1 MYSLWPWVKCRVGV
15 ATVTLVLGSAGI
27 LSSTATDRSYAG
39 DLVPPPG
46 VVAADIEFNG
56 RIAVNGDPVTV
67 KIATP
72 NKNGV
77 MVFDGTAGQRINIGF
92 SGVTLTQFYVSV
104 YGPDGGTVPRHVSA
118 VRNYYAT
125 MGERPRSPLTTV
137 HTSMAAYQFS
147 TDSAATI
154 SSSEMNG
161 ASVDLEELPVTGT
174 YTIFFDPLG
183 TYTGSFKITVSSE
196 LSGEIVPHGS
206 AVVANINRTGQKAR
220 YKFSGESG
228 QTVSLQLSEVTI
240 RSGYVSIVAPDGSL
254 LGKPISFVSGG
265 RGGGGAMIPGQ
276 VLPASGTY
284 AVLIESDLSYTGK
297 LKLALY
303 NAPDL
308 TGTIMI
314 DQGTVTPNLT
324 VPGQRARYTFNGTEG
339 QWVNVGLTGV
349 SIPMTSVAILKPD
362 GSKWESTTVG
372 PSGGSLDPLT
382 ALPVTGTY
390 TVAVE
395 PASNYTGSMT
405 IALSSPVT
413 GTIAID
419 GASVPVNLNKVGQT
433 ARYTFNGNAGQW
445 VNLGLTSV
453 NITSSA
459 VTLLTSDGTILA
471 STAVGTAGG
480 SLEDQNPLPTTG
492 TYTILVD
499 PVGSYTGKM
508 TLTLSTEVVDS
519 LKLNGAPRPITVS
532 RAGQNGRYTFTGAA
546 NQQAMIKVT
555 NNKLGNVTVNLYSPN
570 GILQAG
576 MTSSAS
582 SFTLNPV
589 TLASADTYTVTINPA
604 LTETGSIQLQVSSQ

>member
-1 MYSLWPWVKCRVGV
+1 MYSLWPWVKCRVRV
-15 ATVTLVLGSAGI
+15 ATVMLVLGSAGI
-27 LSSTATDRSYAG
+27 MFCTATDKSYAG
-39 DLVPPPG
+39 DTALPPDIA
-46 VVAADIEFNG
+46 AADIEYNG

-72 NKNGV
+72 DKNGV
-77 MVFDGTAGQRINIGF
+77 IVFDGTAGQRVNIGF

-104 YGPDGGTVPRHVSA
+104 YRPDGGTVPRHVSA
-118 VRNYYAT
+118 VKNYYAT
-125 MGERPRSPLTTV
+125 MGERPRSSLTTV
-137 HTSMAAYQFS
+137 HTSMAAYPFS
-147 TDSAATI
+147 TDTAATI

-174 YTIFFDPLG
+174 YTIFIDPLS

-196 LSGEIVPHGS
+196 LSGELVPHGS
-206 AVVANINRTGQKAR
+206 AVTANINRAGQKAR

-228 QTVSLQLSEVTI
+228 QTVSLQLSDVTI

-265 RGGGGAMIPGQ
+265 KGGGAMIPGQ

-284 AVLIESDLSYTGK
+284 AVLVESDLSYTGK

-308 TGTIMI
+308 TGTIMV
-314 DQGTVTPNLT
+314 DQGTVTPRLT

-349 SIPMTSVAILKPD
+349 SILMTTVAILKPD

-390 TVAVE
+390 TIAVE
-395 PASNYTGSMT
+395 PVSNYTGSMT

-419 GASVPVNLNKVGQT
+419 GASVPVTLNKVGQT
-433 ARYTFNGNAGQW
+433 ARYAFNGNAGQW
-445 VNLGLTSV
+445 VNLGLSSV
-453 NITSSA
+453 SITSSA

-480 SLEDQNPLPTTG
+480 SLEDRNPLPTTG
-492 TYTILVD
+492 TYTILID

-508 TLTLSTEVVDS
+508 TLTLSTEVADS
-519 LKLNGAPRPITVS
+519 LKLNGPPRPITVS
-532 RAGQNGRYTFTGAA
+532 RAGQNGRYTFSGAA
-546 NQQAMIKVT
+546 NQQAMIKAT
-555 NNKLGNVTVNLYSPN
+555 NNKLGSVTVNLYSPN
-570 GILQAG
+570 GILLSG
-576 MTSSAS
+576 ITSSAP
-582 SFTLNPV
+582 SFALNPV

>member
-1 MYSLWPWVKCRVGV
+1 MDSLWPWVKCRVGV
-15 ATVTLVLGSAGI
+15 AAITLVLGSAGI
-27 LSSTATDRSYAG
+27 VFSTATDRSYAG
-39 DLVPPPG
+39 DTALPPG
-46 VVAADIEFNG
+46 IVAADVEYNG

-72 NKNGV
+72 DKNGV
-77 MVFDGTAGQRINIGF
+77 IVFDGTAGQRINIGF
-92 SGVTLTQFYVSV
+92 SGVTLTQFYVSI
-104 YGPDGGTVPRHVSA
+104 YRPGGETVSRHVSA

-125 MGERPRSPLTTV
+125 MGERPVSSLTKV
-137 HTSMAAYQFS
+137 HTSMPAYEFS

-161 ASVDLEELPVTGT
+161 ASVDLEELPVTGP
-174 YTIFFDPLG
+174 YTIFIDPLS

-196 LSGEIVPHGS
+196 LSGNIVPHGS
-206 AVVANINRTGQKAR
+206 AVTANINRTGQKAR
-220 YKFSGESG
+220 YTFSGESG
-228 QTVSLQLSEVTI
+228 QTVSLQLSDVTI

-265 RGGGGAMIPGQ
+265 GVGGAMIPGQ

-284 AVLIESDLSYTGK
+284 AVLIESDLSYTGR

-303 NAPDL
+303 NAPEL

-314 DQGTVTPNLT
+314 DQGTVTPTLT

-339 QWVNVGLTGV
+339 QRVNLGLTGV
-349 SIPMTSVAILKPD
+349 SISMSTVSILKPD

-372 PSGGSLDPLT
+372 PSGGSLDPLAT
-382 ALPVTGTY
+382 LPATGTY
-390 TVAVE
+390 TIAVE
-395 PASNYTGSMT
+395 PVSNYTGSMT
-405 IALSSPVT
+405 LALSSPIT
-413 GTIAID
+413 GTITID
-419 GASVPVNLNKVGQT
+419 GASVPVSLNKAGQT

-445 VNLGLTSV
+445 VNLGLSSV
-453 NITSSA
+453 SITSSA

-471 STAVGTAGG
+471 STGVGTAGG
-480 SLEDQNPLPTTG
+480 GLEDRNPLPTTG

-508 TLTLSTEVVDS
+508 TLTLSTEVSDS
-519 LKLNGAPRPITVS
+519 LKMNTAPRPITLS
-532 RAGQNGRYTFTGAA
+532 RAGQNGRYTFTGMA

-555 NNKLGNVTVNLYSPN
+555 NNKLGSVTVNLYSPN
-570 GILQAG
+570 GILLAG
-576 MTSSAS
+576 MTGSES

>member
-1 MYSLWPWVKCRVGV
+1 MYSLWPWVKCPVGV
-15 ATVTLVLGSAGI
+15 ATVTLVLGSAGVI
-27 LSSTATDRSYAG
+27 SNIATDRSYAE
-39 DLVPPPG
+39 DTAPPPG
-46 VVAADIEFNG
+46 VVATDIEYNG

-92 SGVTLTQFYVSV
+92 NGVMLTQFYVSV
-104 YGPDGGTVPRHVSA
+104 YRPDGGVMPRHVSA

-125 MGERPRSPLTTV
+125 MGERPVSSLTQV

-161 ASVDLEELPVTGT
+161 ASVDLEELPVSGT
-174 YTIFFDPLG
+174 YTIFFDPLS
-183 TYTGSFKITVSSE
+183 TYTGSFKVTVSSE
-196 LSGEIVPHGS
+196 LGGDITPHGA
-206 AVVANINRTGQKAR
+206 AVPVNISRTGQKAR
-220 YKFSGESG
+220 YTFSGESG
-228 QTVSLQLSEVTI
+228 QTVSLQLSDVTI
-240 RSGYVSIVAPDGSL
+240 RSGYVSIVNPDGSL

-265 RGGGGAMIPGQ
+265 AGGAMIPGQ

-284 AVLIESDLSYTGK
+284 AVLIESDLSYTGR

-303 NAPDL
+303 NAPEQ

-314 DQGTVTPNLT
+314 DQGTVTPTLT

-339 QWVNVGLTGV
+339 QWVNLGLSGV
-349 SIPMTSVAILKPD
+349 SIPMTTVAILKPD

-382 ALPVTGTY
+382 ALPATGTY
-390 TVAVE
+390 AIAVE
-395 PASNYTGSMT
+395 PFSNYTGSMT
-405 IALSSPVT
+405 LVLSSPVT

-433 ARYTFNGNAGQW
+433 VRYTFNGNAGQW
-445 VNLGLTSV
+445 VNLGLSSV
-453 NITSSA
+453 SITSSA
-459 VTLLTSDGTILA
+459 VTLMASDGTILA
-471 STAVGTAGG
+471 STSVGTAGG
-480 SLEDQNPLPTTG
+480 GLEDQNPLPTTG
-492 TYTILVD
+492 TYTVLIN

-508 TLTLSTEVVDS
+508 TLTLSTEVSDS
-519 LKLNGAPRPITVS
+519 LKMNAAPRPITVS
-532 RAGQNGRYTFTGAA
+532 RAGQNGRYTFTGTA
-546 NQQAMIKVT
+546 NQQATIKVT
-555 NNKLGNVTVNLYSPN
+555 NNKLGSVTVNLYGPN

-582 SFTLNPV
+582 SFNLNPV
-589 TLASADTYTVTINPA
+589 TLASTDTYTVTINPA
-604 LTETGSIQLQVSSQ
+604 MTETGSIHLQVAN

>member
-1 MYSLWPWVKCRVGV
+1 V
-15 ATVTLVLGSAGI
+15 AT
-27 LSSTATDRSYAG
+27 
-39 DLVPPPG
+39 
-46 VVAADIEFNG
+46 DIEYNG

-92 SGVTLTQFYVSV
+92 NGVMLTQFYVSV
-104 YGPDGGTVPRHVSA
+104 YRPDGGVMPRHVSA

-125 MGERPRSPLTTV
+125 MGERPVSSLTQV

-161 ASVDLEELPVTGT
+161 ASVDLEELPVSGT
-174 YTIFFDPLG
+174 YTIFFDPLS
-183 TYTGSFKITVSSE
+183 TYTGSFKVTVSSE
-196 LSGEIVPHGS
+196 LGGDITPHGA
-206 AVVANINRTGQKAR
+206 AVPVNISRTGQKAR
-220 YKFSGESG
+220 YTFSGESG
-228 QTVSLQLSEVTI
+228 QTVSLQLSDVTI
-240 RSGYVSIVAPDGSL
+240 RSGYVSIVNPDGSL

-265 RGGGGAMIPGQ
+265 AGGAMIPGQ

-284 AVLIESDLSYTGK
+284 AVLIESDLSYTGR

-303 NAPDL
+303 NAPEQ

-314 DQGTVTPNLT
+314 DQGTVTPTLT

-339 QWVNVGLTGV
+339 QWVNLGLSGV
-349 SIPMTSVAILKPD
+349 SIPMTTVAILKPD

-382 ALPVTGTY
+382 ALPATGTY
-390 TVAVE
+390 AIAVE
-395 PASNYTGSMT
+395 PFSNYTGSMT
-405 IALSSPVT
+405 LVLSSPVT

-433 ARYTFNGNAGQW
+433 VRYTFNGNAGQW
-445 VNLGLTSV
+445 VNLGLSSV
-453 NITSSA
+453 SITSSA
-459 VTLLTSDGTILA
+459 VTLMASDGTILA
-471 STAVGTAGG
+471 STSVGTAGG
-480 SLEDQNPLPTTG
+480 GLEDQNPLPTTG
-492 TYTILVD
+492 TYTVLIN

-508 TLTLSTEVVDS
+508 TLTLSTEVSDS
-519 LKLNGAPRPITVS
+519 LKMNAAPRPITVS
-532 RAGQNGRYTFTGAA
+532 RAGQNGRYTFTGTA
-546 NQQAMIKVT
+546 NQQATIKVT
-555 NNKLGNVTVNLYSPN
+555 NNKLGSVTVNLYGPN

-582 SFTLNPV
+582 SFNLNPV
-589 TLASADTYTVTINPA
+589 TLASTDTYTVTINPA
-604 LTETGSIQLQVSSQ
+604 MTETGSIHLQVAN

>member
-1 MYSLWPWVKCRVGV
+1 MDSLWPWVKCRVGV
-15 ATVTLVLGSAGI
+15 AMITLVLGSAGI
-27 LSSTATDRSYAG
+27 VFSTAIDKSYAG
-39 DLVPPPG
+39 DTALPPG
-46 VVAADIEFNG
+46 IVAADVEYNG

-72 NKNGV
+72 DKNGV

-104 YGPDGGTVPRHVSA
+104 YRPDGETVPRHVSA

-125 MGERPRSPLTTV
+125 MGERPVSSLTKV
-137 HTSMAAYQFS
+137 HTSMPAYEFS

-174 YTIFFDPLG
+174 YTIFIDPLS

-196 LSGEIVPHGS
+196 LSGNIVPHGS
-206 AVVANINRTGQKAR
+206 TVTANINRTGQKAR
-220 YKFSGESG
+220 YTFSGESG
-228 QTVSLQLSEVTI
+228 QTVSLQLSDVTI
-240 RSGYVSIVAPDGSL
+240 RSGYISIVAPDGSL

-265 RGGGGAMIPGQ
+265 GVGGAMIPGQ

-284 AVLIESDLSYTGK
+284 AVLIESDLSYTGR

-303 NAPDL
+303 NAPEI
-308 TGTIMI
+308 TGTMMI
-314 DQGTVTPNLT
+314 DQGTVSPNLT
-324 VPGQRARYTFNGTEG
+324 VPGQRARYTFSGTEG
-339 QWVNVGLTGV
+339 QRVNLGLTGV
-349 SIPMTSVAILKPD
+349 SISMSTVSILKPD

-382 ALPVTGTY
+382 TLPATGTY
-390 TVAVE
+390 TIAVE
-395 PASNYTGSMT
+395 PVSNYTGSMT
-405 IALSSPVT
+405 LALSSPVT

-445 VNLGLTSV
+445 VNLGLSSV
-453 NITSSA
+453 SITSSA

-480 SLEDQNPLPTTG
+480 SLEDRNPLPTTG
-492 TYTILVD
+492 TYTILID

-508 TLTLSTEVVDS
+508 TLTLSTEVADS
-519 LKLNGAPRPITVS
+519 LKINGAPRPITVS
-532 RAGQNGRYTFTGAA
+532 RPGQNGRYTFTGAA

-555 NNKLGNVTVNLYSPN
+555 NNKLGSVTVNLYSPN
-570 GILQAG
+570 GILLAG
-576 MTSSAS
+576 MTGSES
-582 SFTLNPV
+582 SFSLNPV

>member
-1 MYSLWPWVKCRVGV
+1 MCSLSQWVNRRSGITTAALAIVV
-15 ATVTLVLGSAGI
+15 AALLPIGISYGGDSA
-27 LSSTATDRSYAG
+27 T
-39 DLVPPPG
+39 PPG
-46 VVAADIEFNG
+46 VAAADIEYNG
-56 RIAVNGDPVTV
+56 RIAVNGEPATV

-72 NKNGV
+72 NKNGLL
-77 MVFDGTAGQRINIGF
+77 VFDGTAGQRINIGF

-104 YGPDGGTVPRHVSA
+104 YRPDGGVMPRHVSA
-118 VRNYYAT
+118 VKNYYAT
-125 MGERPRSPLTTV
+125 MGERPVSSLTTV
-137 HTSMAAYQFS
+137 HTSMPAYQFS

-174 YTIFFDPLG
+174 YTIFIDPLS
-183 TYTGSFKITVSSE
+183 TYTGSFKISVSSE
-196 LSGEIVPHGS
+196 LSGDIVPHGS
-206 AVVANINRTGQKAR
+206 AVTVGIDRTGQKAR
-220 YKFSGESG
+220 YKFSGQSG
-228 QTVSLQLSEVTI
+228 QSVSLQLSEVTI
-240 RSGYVSIVAPDGSL
+240 RSGYVSIVGPDGSL
-254 LGKPISFVSGG
+254 LGKPVSFVSA
-265 RGGGGAMIPGQ
+265 GGGTMIPGQ

-303 NAPDL
+303 NAPEL
-308 TGTIMI
+308 TGTLAV

-339 QWVNVGLTGV
+339 QWVNLGLTGV
-349 SIPMTSVAILKPD
+349 SIPMTAVSILKPD
-362 GSKWESTTVG
+362 GSKWEATTVG

-390 TVAVE
+390 TIAVE
-395 PASNYTGSMT
+395 PVSNYTGSMT
-405 IALSSPVT
+405 LALSSPVT

-419 GASVPVNLNKVGQT
+419 GASVPVSLNKAGQT

-445 VNLGLTSV
+445 VNLGLTGVS
-453 NITSSA
+453 ITSTA

-480 SLEDQNPLPTTG
+480 GLADQNPLPTTG
-492 TYTILVD
+492 TYTVLVD

-508 TLTLSTEVVDS
+508 TLTLSSEVSDS
-519 LKLNGAPRPITVS
+519 LKVNAAPRPITVS
-532 RAGQNGRYTFTGAA
+532 RAGQNGRYTFTGTA
-546 NQQAMIKVT
+546 NQQATIKVT
-555 NNKLGNVTVNLYSPN
+555 NNNLGNVTVNLYSPN

-589 TLASADTYTVTINPA
+589 TLASAEPYTVTINPA
-604 LTETGSIQLQVSSQ
+604 LTETGSIHLQVANQ

>member
-1 MYSLWPWVKCRVGV
+1 MDSLWPWVKCRVRV
-15 ATVTLVLGSAGI
+15 ATAMLMLGSVGI
-27 LSSTATDRSYAG
+27 MFSPATDRSYAG
-39 DLVPPPG
+39 ETALPPG
-46 VVAADIEFNG
+46 VVAADIEYNG

-77 MVFDGTAGQRINIGF
+77 LVFDGTAGQRINIGF

-104 YGPDGGTVPRHVSA
+104 YRPDGGMVPRHVSA
-118 VRNYYAT
+118 VRNYHAT
-125 MGERPRSPLTTV
+125 MGERPVSSLTKV
-137 HTSMAAYQFS
+137 HTSMSAYQFS

-174 YTIFFDPLG
+174 YTIFIDPLG

-220 YKFSGESG
+220 YTFSGESG
-228 QTVSLQLSEVTI
+228 QTVSLQLSDVTI

-254 LGKPISFVSGG
+254 LGKPVSFVSGSG
-265 RGGGGAMIPGQ
+265 VMIPGQ

-284 AVLIESDLSYTGK
+284 AVLVESDLSYTGR

-303 NAPDL
+303 NAPEL

-314 DQGTVTPNLT
+314 DQGTVTSTLT

-339 QWVNVGLTGV
+339 QWVNLGLTGV
-349 SIPMTSVAILKPD
+349 SIPMTTVAILKPD
-362 GSKWESTTVG
+362 GSKWESTTIG

-382 ALPVTGTY
+382 ALPETGTY
-390 TVAVE
+390 AIAVE
-395 PASNYTGSMT
+395 PVSNYTGSMT
-405 IALSSPVT
+405 LALSSPVT

-433 ARYTFNGNAGQW
+433 ARYTFNGKAGQW

-453 NITSSA
+453 SITSSA

-480 SLEDQNPLPTTG
+480 GLKDQNPLPTTG
-492 TYTILVD
+492 TYTILID

-508 TLTLSTEVVDS
+508 TLTLSTEVSDS
-519 LKLNGAPRPITVS
+519 LKMNAAPRPITIR
-532 RAGQNGRYTFTGAA
+532 RAGQNGRYTFTGVA
-546 NQQAMIKVT
+546 NQQAMIKAT
-555 NNKLGNVTVNLYSPN
+555 NNKLGSVTVNLYGPN
-570 GILQAG
+570 GILLAG
-576 MTSSAS
+576 MTSSES
-582 SFTLNPV
+582 SFNLNPV
-589 TLASADTYTVTINPA
+589 TLTSTDTYTVTINPA
-604 LTETGSIQLQVSSQ
+604 LTETGSIQLQVSSR

>member
-15 ATVTLVLGSAGI
+15 VTVTLVLGSAGI
-27 LSSTATDRSYAG
+27 IAGTATDKSHAG
-39 DLVPPPG
+39 DTAPPPG
-46 VVAADIEFNG
+46 VVATDIEYTG

-104 YGPDGGTVPRHVSA
+104 YRPDGGTMPRHVSA
-118 VRNYYAT
+118 VKNYYAT
-125 MGERPRSPLTTV
+125 MGERPLSSQTKV
-137 HTSMAAYQFS
+137 HTSMPAYQFS

-174 YTIFFDPLG
+174 YTIFFDPLS
-183 TYTGSFKITVSSE
+183 TYTGSFKVTVSSE
-196 LSGEIVPHGS
+196 LSGDIVPHGS

-220 YKFSGESG
+220 YTFSGESG
-228 QTVSLQLSEVTI
+228 QTVSLQLSDVTI

-265 RGGGGAMIPGQ
+265 GVGGAMIPGQ

-284 AVLIESDLSYTGK
+284 AVLVESDLSYTGK

-303 NAPDL
+303 KAPEL

-314 DQGTVTPNLT
+314 DQGTVTSTLT

-339 QWVNVGLTGV
+339 QRVNLGLTGV
-349 SIPMTSVAILKPD
+349 SIPMTTVAILKPD

-382 ALPVTGTY
+382 ALPETGTY
-390 TVAVE
+390 AIAVE
-395 PASNYTGSMT
+395 PVSNYTGSMT
-405 IALSSPVT
+405 LALSSPVT

-433 ARYTFNGNAGQW
+433 ARYTFNGTEGQR
-445 VNLGLTSV
+445 VNLGLSSV
-453 NITSSA
+453 NITSTG

-480 SLEDQNPLPTTG
+480 ALEDQNPLPTTG
-492 TYTILVD
+492 TYTVLID

-508 TLTLSTEVVDS
+508 TLTLSTEVSDS
-519 LKLNGAPRPITVS
+519 LKMNTAPRPITLS
-532 RAGQNGRYTFTGAA
+532 RAGQNGRYTFTGTA

-555 NNKLGNVTVNLYSPN
+555 NNKLGNVTINLYSPN

-582 SFTLNPV
+582 SFTLNPI
-589 TLASADTYTVTINPA
+589 TLASADPYTVTINPA

>member
-1 MYSLWPWVKCRVGV
+1 MDSLWPWVKCRVGV
-15 ATVTLVLGSAGI
+15 ATITLVLGSAGI
-27 LSSTATDRSYAG
+27 VFSTAIDRSYAG
-39 DLVPPPG
+39 DTALPPG
-46 VVAADIEFNG
+46 IVAADVEYNG

-72 NKNGV
+72 DKNGV

-104 YGPDGGTVPRHVSA
+104 YRPDGETVPRHVSA

-125 MGERPRSPLTTV
+125 MGERPVSSLTKV
-137 HTSMAAYQFS
+137 HTSMPAYEFS

-174 YTIFFDPLG
+174 YTIFIDPLS

-196 LSGEIVPHGS
+196 LSGNIVPHGS
-206 AVVANINRTGQKAR
+206 AVTANINRTGQKAR
-220 YKFSGESG
+220 YTFSGESG
-228 QTVSLQLSEVTI
+228 QTVSLQLSDVTI

-265 RGGGGAMIPGQ
+265 GVGGAMIPGQ

-284 AVLIESDLSYTGK
+284 AVLIESDLSYTGR

-303 NAPDL
+303 NAPEL

-314 DQGTVTPNLT
+314 DQGTVTPTLT

-339 QWVNVGLTGV
+339 QRVNLGLTGV
-349 SIPMTSVAILKPD
+349 SISMSTVSILKPD

-382 ALPVTGTY
+382 TLPATGTY
-390 TVAVE
+390 TIAVE
-395 PASNYTGSMT
+395 PVSNYTGIMT
-405 IALSSPVT
+405 IALSSPLT

-419 GASVPVNLNKVGQT
+419 GASVPVNLTRVGQT
-433 ARYTFNGNAGQW
+433 ARYTFNGKEGQW
-445 VNLGLTSV
+445 VNLGLTGVS
-453 NITSSA
+453 ITSSA

-480 SLEDQNPLPTTG
+480 GLEDRNPLPTTG

-508 TLTLSTEVVDS
+508 TLTLSTEVSDS
-519 LKLNGAPRPITVS
+519 LKMNTAPRPITLS
-532 RAGQNGRYTFTGAA
+532 RAGQNGRYTFTGMA

-555 NNKLGNVTVNLYSPN
+555 NNKLGSVTVNLYSPN
-570 GILQAG
+570 GILLAG
-576 MTSSAS
+576 MTGSES

>member
-1 MYSLWPWVKCRVGV
+1 MF
-15 ATVTLVLGSAGI
+15 
-27 LSSTATDRSYAG
+27 STATDKSYAG
-39 DLVPPPG
+39 DTALPPD
-46 VVAADIEFNG
+46 VAAADIEYNG

-77 MVFDGTAGQRINIGF
+77 IVFDGTAGQRINIGF

-104 YGPDGGTVPRHVSA
+104 YRPDGGAMPRHVSA
-118 VRNYYAT
+118 VKNYYAT
-125 MGERPRSPLTTV
+125 MGERARSTQTAV

-154 SSSEMNG
+154 SSSEANG

-174 YTIFFDPLG
+174 YTIFIDPLS

-206 AVVANINRTGQKAR
+206 AVTANINRTGQKAR
-220 YKFSGESG
+220 YTFSGESG

-265 RGGGGAMIPGQ
+265 GVGGAMIPGQ

-284 AVLIESDLSYTGK
+284 AVLVESDLSYTGK
-297 LKLALY
+297 LKLTLY

-349 SIPMTSVAILKPD
+349 SIPMTTVAILKPD

-382 ALPVTGTY
+382 ALPATGTY
-390 TVAVE
+390 AIAVE
-395 PASNYTGSMT
+395 PVSNYTGSMT
-405 IALSSPVT
+405 IALSSPLT

-419 GASVPVNLNKVGQT
+419 GASVPVNLNRVGQT
-433 ARYTFNGNAGQW
+433 ARYTFNGKEGQW
-445 VNLGLTSV
+445 VNLGLTGVS
-453 NITSSA
+453 ITSSA
-459 VTLLTSDGTILA
+459 VTLLTSEGTVLA

-480 SLEDQNPLPTTG
+480 ALEDQHPLPTTG
-492 TYTILVD
+492 TYTILID
-499 PVGSYTGKM
+499 PMGSYTGKM
-508 TLTLSTEVVDS
+508 TLTLSTEVADS
-519 LKLNGAPRPITVS
+519 LKLNAPPRPITVS
-532 RAGQNGRYTFTGAA
+532 RPGQNGRYTFTGAA
-546 NQQAMIKVT
+546 NQQAKIKVT
-555 NNKLGNVTVNLYSPN
+555 NNKLGSVTVNLYGPN
-570 GILQAG
+570 GILLAG
-576 MTSSAS
+576 MTGSAANFDLS
-582 SFTLNPV
+582 PV
-589 TLASADTYTVTINPA
+589 TLASADTYTVTVNPS

>member
-1 MYSLWPWVKCRVGV
+1 
-15 ATVTLVLGSAGI
+15 
-27 LSSTATDRSYAG
+27 
-39 DLVPPPG
+39 
-46 VVAADIEFNG
+46 
-56 RIAVNGDPVTV
+56 
-67 KIATP
+67 
-72 NKNGV
+72 
-77 MVFDGTAGQRINIGF
+77 
-92 SGVTLTQFYVSV
+92 
-104 YGPDGGTVPRHVSA
+104 
-118 VRNYYAT
+118 
-125 MGERPRSPLTTV
+125 
-137 HTSMAAYQFS
+137 
-147 TDSAATI
+147 
-154 SSSEMNG
+154 
-161 ASVDLEELPVTGT
+161 
-174 YTIFFDPLG
+174 
-183 TYTGSFKITVSSE
+183 
-196 LSGEIVPHGS
+196 
-206 AVVANINRTGQKAR
+206 
-220 YKFSGESG
+220 
-228 QTVSLQLSEVTI
+228 
-240 RSGYVSIVAPDGSL
+240 
-254 LGKPISFVSGG
+254 
-265 RGGGGAMIPGQ
+265 MIPGQ

>member
-1 MYSLWPWVKCRVGV
+1 MDSLWPWVKCRVRV
-15 ATVTLVLGSAGI
+15 ATVTLVLGSAGLI
-27 LSSTATDRSYAG
+27 CSTAIDRSYAG
-39 DLVPPPG
+39 DTALPPG
-46 VVAADIEFNG
+46 VVAADIEYNG
-56 RIAVNGDPVTV
+56 RIAVNGDAVTV

-92 SGVTLTQFYVSV
+92 SGVMLTQFHVSV
-104 YGPDGGTVPRHVSA
+104 YRPDGGVMPRHVSA

-125 MGERPRSPLTTV
+125 MGERPVSSLTKV

-174 YTIFFDPLG
+174 YTIFFDPDI

-196 LSGEIVPHGS
+196 LSGDIVPHGS

-220 YKFSGESG
+220 YTFSGESG
-228 QTVSLQLSEVTI
+228 QTVSLQLSEGTI

-265 RGGGGAMIPGQ
+265 GVVGTMIPGQ

-284 AVLIESDLSYTGK
+284 AVLVESDLSYTGR

-303 NAPDL
+303 NAPEL
-308 TGTIMI
+308 TGTITI
-314 DQGTVTPNLT
+314 DQGTVTPTLA

-339 QWVNVGLTGV
+339 QWVNLGLSGV
-349 SIPMTSVAILKPD
+349 SILMTTVAILKPD
-362 GSKWESTTVG
+362 GSKWESTTIG

-382 ALPVTGTY
+382 ALPATGTY
-390 TVAVE
+390 AIAVE
-395 PASNYTGSMT
+395 PVSNYTGSMT
-405 IALSSPVT
+405 LALSSPVT
-413 GTIAID
+413 GAIAID

-433 ARYTFNGNAGQW
+433 ARYTFNGTEGQW
-445 VNLGLTSV
+445 VNLGLSSV
-453 NITSSA
+453 SITSSA

-471 STAVGTAGG
+471 STGVGTAGG
-480 SLEDQNPLPTTG
+480 GLEDQHPLPTTG
-492 TYTILVD
+492 TYTVLID

-508 TLTLSTEVVDS
+508 TLTLSTEVSDS
-519 LKLNGAPRPITVS
+519 IKMNTAPRPITLS
-532 RAGQNGRYTFTGAA
+532 RAGQNGRYTFTGTA
-546 NQQAMIKVT
+546 NQQATIKVT
-555 NNKLGNVTVNLYSPN
+555 NNKLGSVTVNLYSPN

-582 SFTLNPV
+582 SFNLSPV
-589 TLASADTYTVTINPA
+589 MLASTDTYTVTINPA
-604 LTETGSIQLQVSSQ
+604 MTETGSIHVQVANQ

>member
-1 MYSLWPWVKCRVGV
+1 MCSLSQWVNRRSGITTAALAIVV
-15 ATVTLVLGSAGI
+15 AALLPIGISYGGDSA
-27 LSSTATDRSYAG
+27 T
-39 DLVPPPG
+39 PPG
-46 VVAADIEFNG
+46 VAAADIEYNG
-56 RIAVNGDPVTV
+56 RIAVNGEPATV

-72 NKNGV
+72 NKNGLL
-77 MVFDGTAGQRINIGF
+77 VFDGTAGQRINIGF

-104 YGPDGGTVPRHVSA
+104 YRPDGGVMPRHVSA
-118 VRNYYAT
+118 VKNYYAT
-125 MGERPRSPLTTV
+125 MGERPVSSLTTV
-137 HTSMAAYQFS
+137 HTSMPAYQFS

-174 YTIFFDPLG
+174 YTIFIDPLS
-183 TYTGSFKITVSSE
+183 TYTGSFKISVSSE
-196 LSGEIVPHGS
+196 LSGDIVPHGS
-206 AVVANINRTGQKAR
+206 AVTVGIDRTGQKAR
-220 YKFSGESG
+220 YKFSGQSG
-228 QTVSLQLSEVTI
+228 QSVSLQLSEVTI
-240 RSGYVSIVAPDGSL
+240 RSGYVSIVGPDGSL
-254 LGKPISFVSGG
+254 LGKPVSFVSA
-265 RGGGGAMIPGQ
+265 GGGTMIPGQ

-303 NAPDL
+303 NAPEL
-308 TGTIMI
+308 TGTLAV

-339 QWVNVGLTGV
+339 QWVNLGLTGV
-349 SIPMTSVAILKPD
+349 SIPMTAVSILKPD
-362 GSKWESTTVG
+362 GSKWEATTVG

-390 TVAVE
+390 TIAVE
-395 PASNYTGSMT
+395 PVSNYTGSMT
-405 IALSSPVT
+405 LALSSPVT

-419 GASVPVNLNKVGQT
+419 GASVPVSLNKAGQT

-445 VNLGLTSV
+445 VNLGLTGVS
-453 NITSSA
+453 ITSTA

-480 SLEDQNPLPTTG
+480 GLADQNPLPTTG
-492 TYTILVD
+492 TYTVLVD

-508 TLTLSTEVVDS
+508 TLTLSSEVSDS
-519 LKLNGAPRPITVS
+519 LKVNAAPRPITVS

-546 NQQAMIKVT
+546 NQQATIKVT
-555 NNKLGNVTVNLYSPN
+555 NNNLGNVTVNLYSPN

-589 TLASADTYTVTINPA
+589 TLASAEPYTVTINPA
-604 LTETGSIQLQVSSQ
+604 LTETGSIHLQVANQ

>member
-1 MYSLWPWVKCRVGV
+1 MYSLWPRVKCRVRV
-15 ATVTLVLGSAGI
+15 ATVMLVLGATGI
-27 LSSTATDRSYAG
+27 ISSIATDRSYAEETA
-39 DLVPPPG
+39 LPPG
-46 VVAADIEFNG
+46 VEAADIEYNG
-56 RIAVNGDPVTV
+56 RIVVNGDPATV

-104 YGPDGGTVPRHVSA
+104 YRPDGGTVPRHVSA
-118 VRNYYAT
+118 VKNYYAT
-125 MGERPRSPLTTV
+125 MGERPLSSQTKV
-137 HTSMAAYQFS
+137 HTSMAAYPFS

-174 YTIFFDPLG
+174 YTIFFDPLSN
-183 TYTGSFKITVSSE
+183 YTGSFKITVSSE
-196 LSGEIVPHGS
+196 LRGEIVPHGS

-220 YKFSGESG
+220 YTFSGEGG
-228 QTVSLQLSEVTI
+228 QTVSLQLSDVTI

-254 LGKPISFVSGG
+254 VGKPISFVSGS
-265 RGGGGAMIPGQ
+265 GAMIPGQ

-284 AVLIESDLSYTGK
+284 AVLVESDLSYTGK

-303 NAPDL
+303 NAPDI
-308 TGTIMI
+308 TGTITI
-314 DQGTVTPNLT
+314 DQGTATPNLT

-339 QWVNVGLTGV
+339 QWVNIGLTGV
-349 SIPMTSVAILKPD
+349 SIPMTTVAILKPD

-382 ALPVTGTY
+382 ALPETGTY
-390 TVAVE
+390 TIAVE
-395 PASNYTGSMT
+395 PVSNYTGSLT
-405 IALSSPVT
+405 LALSSPVT

-419 GASVPVNLNKVGQT
+419 GASVPVSLTKVGQT
-433 ARYTFNGNAGQW
+433 ARYTFNGKAGQW

-453 NITSSA
+453 SITSSA

-480 SLEDQNPLPTTG
+480 GLEDQNPLPTTG
-492 TYTILVD
+492 TYTVLID

-508 TLTLSTEVVDS
+508 TLTLSTEVSDA
-519 LKLNGAPRPITVS
+519 LRMNAAPRSITIS
-532 RAGQNGRYTFTGAA
+532 RPGQNGRYTFAGTA
-546 NQQAMIKVT
+546 NQQATIKVT
-555 NNKLGNVTVNLYSPN
+555 NNKLGSVTVNLYSPN
-570 GILQAG
+570 GILLSG
-576 MTSSAS
+576 MTSSAP
-582 SFTLNPV
+582 SFNLNPV
-589 TLASADTYTVTINPA
+589 TLTSTDTYTITINPA
-604 LTETGSIQLQVSSQ
+604 LTETGSIQLQVTSQ